1 MSQDIAEQRFAE
13 LEAISTEYAQAQALA
28 EHLAE
33 FRKSKKAQLM
43 REAEVSG
50 NKSSAAIQ
58 EREAYAHPDY
68 IALLKGLQAATEK
81 ALALKWRLEITRMKF
96 EWARTKAAN
105 RRAEMSLR

>member
-1 MSQDIAEQRFAE
+1 MSDATEARFIE
-13 LEAISTEYAQAQALA
+13 LEEIAMEYAQAQALA

-33 FRKSKKAQLM
+33 FRKSKKATLM
-43 REAEVSG
+43 REAEVTG
-50 NKSSAAIQ
+50 GKSSAAIQ

-105 RRAEMSLR
+105 KRAEMNLR